1 MNNRLAKC
9 KINGISATSAHPFS
23 AICRVKTR
31 WLDAKKSISCNQL
44 IINKI
49 AEQNNRLCKSAHFA
63 LQKGLFRE
71 VKRPFLQDKSTYL
84 VFEGYLF
91 RLINTEK
98 QDEQNTDMWAQ
109 DRRSERRRRNR
120 QGAQEV
126 LSVVRVRHRYESG
139 KRQID
144 GVKAVATDVYLA
156 AKCLVERALPQ
167 RREGIELPAQPFGRE
182 M

>member
-1 MNNRLAKC
+1 MNYRLAKC
-9 KINGISATSAHPFS
+9 KNDGLSATSAHPFS
-23 AICRVKTR
+23 ASCRVRTR
-31 WLDAKKSISCNQL
+31 WLDAKKRISCNQL

-49 AEQNNRLCKSAHFA
+49 AKQNNRLCKSAHFA
-63 LQKGLFRE
+63 MQKGLFRE
-71 VKRPFLQDKSTYL
+71 VKRPFLQGESTYL

-98 QDEQNTDMWAQ
+98 QEEQNTDMWAQ

-126 LSVVRVRHRYESG
+126 LSVVRIRHRYESG
-139 KRQID
+139 KGQID
-144 GVKAVATDVYLA
+144 GIKAVAADAHLA

-167 RREGIELPAQPFGRE
+167 RLEGIELPAQPFG
-182 M
+182 